1 MKTQCKNELTII
13 YYNKRSEVWN
23 CKMCVIY
30 VQRKI
35 QDVDLTVVIKCK
47 LSLNHLSTSE
57 SSFFTCSKLVCRTSV
72 PATV

>member
-1 MKTQCKNELTII
+1 MI

-23 CKMCVIY
+23 CKKCAFY
-30 VQRKI
+30 VQHKI

-47 LSLNHLSTSE
+47 LSLYYLSMSE

>member
-1 MKTQCKNELTII
+1 MKTQYKNELTII
-13 YYNKRSEVWN
+13 YYNKQKESLELQK
-23 CKMCVIY
+23 CAIY
-30 VQRKI
+30 VQHKI

-47 LSLNHLSTSE
+47 LSLYYLSMSE